1 MQCPKEPNST
11 LVDGI
16 LAGDLAVQCCP
27 SCQGVWIPPEHYKAW
42 QATQPAVAPDAMPK
56 ALSVDHT
63 PSSLDSRGALCP
75 DCRRYLSRARVNL
88 QSPFYVERCPSCGGI
103 WCDQGEWEALTAMGL
118 QTIIDRL
125 FTAEWQAKARQLE
138 LEAQERQAMI
148 DKLGADLATKVFEL
162 GKLLREHPNGDF
174 GVAYLMRRFEQ

>member
-1 MQCPKEPNST
+1 
-11 LVDGI
+11 
-16 LAGDLAVQCCP
+16 
-27 SCQGVWIPPEHYKAW
+27 
-42 QATQPAVAPDAMPK
+42 
-56 ALSVDHT
+56 
-63 PSSLDSRGALCP
+63 
-75 DCRRYLSRARVNL
+75 
-88 QSPFYVERCPSCGGI
+88 
-103 WCDQGEWEALTAMGL
+103 MGL

-138 LEAQERQAMI
+138 LEEQERQAMI